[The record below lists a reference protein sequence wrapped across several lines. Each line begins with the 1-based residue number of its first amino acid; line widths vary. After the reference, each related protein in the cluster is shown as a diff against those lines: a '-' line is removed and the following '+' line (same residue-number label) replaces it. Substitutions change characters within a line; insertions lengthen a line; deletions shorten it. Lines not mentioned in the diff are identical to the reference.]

1 MGTKQLRGFKAIT
14 GEKPSKVAYGGRDSE
29 TMSSCSSFIFQMLGQ
44 QLLLPV
50 KSRCP
55 LAACCSRSFALC
67 HQDVISNEMYELLDI

>member
-50 KSRCP
+50 KSRWLHVVP
-55 LAACCSRSFALC
+55 VALRY
-67 HQDVISNEMYELLDI
+67 VTKT